1 MAHRAQPSIVLA
13 PDKFKGS
20 LTAPG
25 VCDAIARGL
34 VRVWPDADVRACP
47 MADGGDGTLDAVL
60 SRGGLRATR
69 SVTGAGGAP
78 RTAAYGVLDAPEGR
92 TAVLEVAQIVGI
104 TDPDG
109 MAVPVAQRT
118 TRGVGE
124 LVRALLDDGVR
135 RFMIGLGGSSTND
148 GGAGMLAALGLAP
161 RGRARRARRSR
172 RRRDSPRSRAS
183 TRRLD
188 PRLGDAAIT
197 IMSDV
202 NNPLC
207 GDRGRHGD
215 LRSAKRR
222 ARGRDRRARRDARAF
237 RGARGAGDSAVTPPT
252 NPGAG
257 AAGGLGFALQL
268 VGGAFRSGAE
278 VVAGLVGLDA
288 ALAGADWAITGEGRT
303 DAQTLLAKAPVVV
316 ALHARAAR
324 RPRHAAFGR
333 GRFESVARARQNVR
347 RVLRVARRTADA
359 RRMHR
364 RCGRA
369 HRRPRGADRAPLGCA
384 RFRVSAGSPLRFAFR
399 PAAAGRS
406 PPGPS

>member
-1 MAHRAQPSIVLA
+1 MAHRAPPSVVLA

-20 LTAPG
+20 LTAPA

-60 SRGGLRATR
+60 SRGGERTTR

-109 MAVPVAQRT
+109 MAVSVAQRT

-148 GGAGMLAALGLAP
+148 AGAGMLAALGLRLMDARGAP
-161 RGRARRARRSR
+161 VQPSPQGLATLARIEAK
-172 RRRDSPRSRAS
+172 
-183 TRRLD
+183 LD
-188 PRLGDAAIT
+188 PRLGDTAIT

-207 GDRGRHGD
+207 GVEGATAIFGPQKGVRGDEIAALDATLARFAALAEQATRRH
-215 LRSAKRR
+215 A
-222 ARGRDRRARRDARAF
+222 AA
-237 RGARGAGDSAVTPPT
+237 

-278 VVAGLVGLDA
+278 VVARLVGLDA
-288 ALAGADWAITGEGRT
+288 ALAGAQWAITGEGRT
-303 DAQTLLAKAPVVV
+303 DAQTLLAKAPAVV
-316 ALHARAAR
+316 ALHARAAGV
-324 RPRHAAFGR
+324 PVTLLSGAVDSTALPALGKMFDGCFALP
-333 GRFESVARARQNVR
+333 GGPLTLAESI
-347 RVLRVARRTADA
+347 ADA
-359 RRMHR
+359 
-364 RCGRA
+364 GA
-369 HRRPRGADRAPLGCA
+369 LIADRAEQIA
-384 RFRVSAGSPLRFAFR
+384 RLWAARGSA
-399 PAAAGRS
+399 
-406 PPGPS
+406 